1 MAFLLAPACCCDD
14 DFRRLDADER
24 VEMSLESRADLF
36 MRSVI
41 PSSKVAAA
49 AAAAA
54 ADDAAADDAAAD
66 VDAAAAVVVA
76 AVVSV
81 SFSSN
86 GTYIEA
92 AL

>member
-1 MAFLLAPACCCDD
+1 MAFLLSPACCCDY
-14 DFRRLDADER
+14 DFRRLEADER

-36 MRSVI
+36 KRSVI
-41 PSSKVAAA
+41 PSSSVAAA
-49 AAAAA
+49 AAA
-54 ADDAAADDAAAD
+54 AAADDAAAD